1 MYYLDIK
8 SLTRLDTAMCN
19 GQLRPYFL
27 ELCKEYIV
35 ASEIYTISEYYKY
48 IYLRGIKVT
57 NLIIFNNRQL
67 QLFYRNILIETL
79 RDMHITYL
87 SISDCCIDNNLIN
100 LVLTRLSKLKVL
112 KIGIFKF
119 TNCLFDEENNE
130 KYELTN
136 IYSNLCLLDNFTY
149 CVNLEHMTDFND
161 HIFRVKNNTFDFLNI
176 IPLGCPHDV
185 YLLDDCKMI
194 DSLPNVADLIPLR
207 YAIGGNGSVINI
219 MNNVVGDI
227 GKIGD
232 SSNIGKI
239 GDSSNIGKIGDS
251 SIGDILPLEELHIH
265 NTHNLTYANII
276 PLLKRTR
283 LKKLS
288 LHFCA
293 EDASV
298 ENILEIFQYN
308 IPFIEIVNKRLS
320 FDNAIDA
327 IIALGKN
334 IKILKIYI
342 NNDSKINITIS
353 TDDKKVISN
362 TTWLI
367 SITTWNTIQILSFK
381 KLLLYCINIEELVV
395 NTSLVFHIIKKCDMA
410 ELLKIN
416 LKKIRMNY
424 LNWPLYFDEYIT
436 KDDIN
441 YLLS

>member
-1 MYYLDIK
+1 MEYYMYYLDIK
-8 SLTRLDTAMCN
+8 SLTRFDTAICN
-19 GQLRPYFL
+19 GQLRPHFL

-67 QLFYRNILIETL
+67 KLFYYRHIMMETL
-79 RDMHITYL
+79 RDMHISYL

-100 LVLTRLSKLKVL
+100 LVLNRLSKLKVL

-119 TNCLFDEENNE
+119 TNCLFDQENNE

-161 HIFRVKNNTFDFLNI
+161 HIFRVKNSTFDFLNI
-176 IPLGCPHDV
+176 IPLRCPHDV

-194 DSLPNVADLIPLR
+194 DSLPNVADLIPIR

-219 MNNVVGDI
+219 MNNVVGN
-227 GKIGD
+227 IGD
-232 SSNIGKI
+232 ISGIGVSSGV
-239 GDSSNIGKIGDS
+239 
-251 SIGDILPLEELHIH
+251 GDILPLEELHIH

-293 EDASV
+293 EDASI

-327 IIALGKN
+327 IIALKKN

-381 KLLLYCINIEELVV
+381 KLLLYCTNIEELVV

>member
-1 MYYLDIK
+1 M
-8 SLTRLDTAMCN
+8 
-19 GQLRPYFL
+19 
-27 ELCKEYIV
+27 
-35 ASEIYTISEYYKY
+35 
-48 IYLRGIKVT
+48 
-57 NLIIFNNRQL
+57 
-67 QLFYRNILIETL
+67 
-79 RDMHITYL
+79 
-87 SISDCCIDNNLIN
+87 
-100 LVLTRLSKLKVL
+100 
-112 KIGIFKF
+112 
-119 TNCLFDEENNE
+119 
-130 KYELTN
+130 
-136 IYSNLCLLDNFTY
+136 
-149 CVNLEHMTDFND
+149 
-161 HIFRVKNNTFDFLNI
+161 
-176 IPLGCPHDV
+176 
-185 YLLDDCKMI
+185 
-194 DSLPNVADLIPLR
+194 
-207 YAIGGNGSVINI
+207 
-219 MNNVVGDI
+219 
-227 GKIGD
+227 
-232 SSNIGKI
+232 
-239 GDSSNIGKIGDS
+239 
-251 SIGDILPLEELHIH
+251 
-265 NTHNLTYANII
+265 
-276 PLLKRTR
+276 
-283 LKKLS
+283 S

>member
-1 MYYLDIK
+1 MEYYMYYLDIK

-27 ELCKEYIV
+27 ELCKKYIV

-48 IYLRGIKVT
+48 VYLRGIKII

-67 QLFYRNILIETL
+67 QLFYRHILIEAL
-79 RDMHITYL
+79 KNIHISYL

-100 LVLTRLSKLKVL
+100 LVLTRLPKLKVL

-119 TNCLFDEENNE
+119 TNCLFDQENNE

-149 CVNLEHMTDFND
+149 CVNLEHMADFND
-161 HIFRVKNNTFDFLNI
+161 HIFRVKNSTFDFLNI
-176 IPLGCPHDV
+176 IPLRCPHDE
-185 YLLDDCKMI
+185 YLLDDCQII

-207 YAIGGNGSVINI
+207 YAIGGTGSVTNI
-219 MNNVVGDI
+219 MNNVIGDI
-227 GKIGD
+227 GSIGV
-232 SSNIGKI
+232 S
-239 GDSSNIGKIGDS
+239 
-251 SIGDILPLEELHIH
+251 GDILPLEELHIH

-276 PLLKRTR
+276 PLLKRTK

-320 FDNAIDA
+320 FENAINA

-342 NNDSKINITIS
+342 NNDSKINITIT

-362 TTWLI
+362 TTWLWD
-367 SITTWNTIQILSFK
+367 TLSFK
-381 KLLLYCINIEELVV
+381 KLLLYCITIEELVV
-395 NTSLVFHIIKKCDMA
+395 NTSLVFHIIKRCDMS

>member
-1 MYYLDIK
+1 MYYLDIQ
-8 SLTRLDTAMCN
+8 SLTRFDTAMCN
-19 GQLRPYFL
+19 NQLRPYFL
-27 ELCKEYIV
+27 ELCKKYIV
-35 ASEIYTISEYYKY
+35 ASEIYTILEYHKY

-67 QLFYRNILIETL
+67 KLFYLNVIE
-79 RDMHITYL
+79 DIYITYL
-87 SISDCCIDNNLIN
+87 SISDCCIDNNIIN
-100 LVLTRLSKLKVL
+100 LILTRLPKLKVL

-119 TNCLFDEENNE
+119 TNCLFDQENDL

-136 IYSNLCLLDNFTY
+136 IYSNLCLLDNYTY

-176 IPLGCPHDV
+176 IPLECPHDE
-185 YLLDDCKMI
+185 YLLDSCKII
-194 DSLPNVADLIPLR
+194 DLLPDLIPLR

-227 GKIGD
+227 SGCV
-232 SSNIGKI
+232 S
-239 GDSSNIGKIGDS
+239 
-251 SIGDILPLEELHIH
+251 GDISGCVSGSGSADILSLEELHIH

-293 EDASV
+293 KDASV
-298 ENILEIFQYN
+298 ENILDIFQYN

-320 FDNAIDA
+320 FDDAIDA

-342 NNDSKINITIS
+342 NNDNKINITIS

-381 KLLLYCINIEELVV
+381 KLLLYCVNIEELIV
-395 NTSLVFHIIKKCDMA
+395 NTSLVFHIIKKCNMS

-416 LKKIRMNY
+416 LKKIKINY
-424 LNWPLYFDEYIT
+424 LNWPLYFDEYINR
-436 KDDIN
+436 DDIN